1 MAKERSV
8 NKVVRGSGLHW
19 VGDGFRV
26 TNLFPSGNDLG
37 DRLSP
42 FFLMDYH
49 PPFDYGPTKRPR
61 GVGAHPHRGIE
72 TITLAFEGAVAHH
85 DSTGGGGII
94 GPGDVQWMTAAGG
107 ILHKEYHE
115 ETWAARGGTMH
126 MMQLWVNLPA
136 AHKMDPPHYQPLVVD
151 QMGQVVL
158 PHDAGLVR
166 IIAGEY
172 QGAKGPAKVFSPIN
186 LWEIR
191 LNPGGR
197 LDMSFPANQNA
208 GMFVFD
214 GTVVANGTKVE
225 PEELIVFDNVGEQID
240 VESERGAHLLVL
252 NGEPINEPIVAYG
265 PFVMNT
271 EEQVL
276 EAYRDFEAGKFGHLD

>member
-1 MAKERSV
+1 MAQERSV
-8 NKVVRGSGLHW
+8 NGVVQGTGVHW

-26 TNLFPSGNDLG
+26 TNLFPSSNDLG
-37 DRLSP
+37 ERLSP

-49 PPFDYGPTKRPR
+49 PPFDYGPTQHPR

-115 ETWAARGGTMH
+115 ASWAARGGTMH

-136 AHKMDPPHYQPLVVD
+136 AHKMDPPRYQPLVAGE
-151 QMGQVVL
+151 MGQVVL
-158 PHDAGLVR
+158 PDDSGLVR
-166 IIAGEY
+166 VIAGEY
-172 QGAKGPAKVFSPIN
+172 QGTKGPAKTFSPIN
-186 LWEIR
+186 LWDLR
-191 LNPGGR
+191 LSAGGR
-197 LDMSFPANQNA
+197 MDMSFPASQNA
-208 GMFVFD
+208 GLFVLD
-214 GTVVANGTKVE
+214 GTIVANGTKAE
-225 PEELIVFDNVGEQID
+225 AEELIVFDNVGEKID

-252 NGEPINEPIVAYG
+252 NGEPIDEPIVAYG

-271 EEQVL
+271 EEQIL
-276 EAYRDFEAGKFGHLD
+276 EAYQDFEAGKFGYLD